1 MISSSERSTIF
12 NMTSNAALLA
22 ANRVYVPSPFN
33 MSEMTGLISMKL
45 QSVENC
51 EAVNVKGVSFE
62 QIVSAMVCAE
72 AGVGDG
78 VTGASVGT
86 GLGGRVA
93 PGVGGGV
100 GDALGGRVAACRF
113 RNLLSASVF
122 SAAVAAAAPPLRS
135 KAEQQANE

>member
-1 MISSSERSTIF
+1 MR
-12 NMTSNAALLA
+12 
-22 ANRVYVPSPFN
+22 
-33 MSEMTGLISMKL
+33 L
-45 QSVENC
+45 QSVKNSSIEHT
-51 EAVNVKGVSFE
+51 
-62 QIVSAMVCAE
+62 VSAMVCAE

-113 RNLLSASVF
+113 RNLLSAAVF
-122 SAAVAAAAPPLRS
+122 SAAAPPLKS
-135 KAEQQANE
+135 KAEQHVNE